1 MDENFVTFD
10 KIFVYGRK
18 KKQRYKDSFTVIS

>member
-18 KKQRYKDSFTVIS
+18 NKRYKDSFTVIS